1 LKAEIAVL
9 SICLGGIA
17 EWSHQNPRNLAYWF
31 SQSGVHT
38 CVYSYWKLDDR
49 STARVLDRFY
59 TYLEKGV
66 WRYEALRR
74 AQDDIRNEARTDDE
88 KNPIYWAGL
97 TIIGEDGPVEM
108 NQQKGVSNF
117 IHYMLVIVVT
127 LVVVF
132 LLLRWKMNRFL

>member
-1 LKAEIAVL
+1 MSGV
-9 SICLGGIA
+9 A

-38 CVYSYWKLDDR
+38 CIYSYWKLDDR

-59 TYLEKGV
+59 TYLEQGV

-74 AQDDIRNEARTDDE
+74 AQNDIRDEARTDEE

-97 TIIGEDGPVEM
+97 TIIGEDGPVAIGKR
-108 NQQKGVSNF
+108 KGFDRGLYVYL
-117 IHYMLVIVVT
+117 IGGLV
-127 LVVVF
+127 
-132 LLLRWKMNRFL
+132 LLLVFFGLRSISR